1 MTSPLTLTAP
11 QRSGARAAQS
21 HGDAAEALVE
31 QIHSGLAFQLAEPG
45 AWFIRRFAQKKMTQA
60 GFRHTAPQG
69 PDFGGGVVRDGV
81 AIACEIEVKFCA
93 RSPLKRGGLS
103 APKLPFERFTEAE
116 LRYLGACARAGGIA
130 VVLVLTGVNV
140 AYATW
145 HAVPWR
151 AIERDVHAWLAAP
164 PTGRTELVASVTGE
178 QLEAWRVVKPEMYLR
193 AGWLR

>member
-1 MTSPLTLTAP
+1 MTFALSSP
-11 QRSGARAAQS
+11 QRSGARSAQA
-21 HGDAAEALVE
+21 HGDSAEALVE
-31 QIHSGLAFQLAEPG
+31 QIHAGLPFQREEPG
-45 AWFIRRFAQKKMTQA
+45 AWFIRRYAQKKMTRD
-60 GFRHTAPQG
+60 GFRYTAPQG

-103 APKLPFERFTEAE
+103 APSLPFERFTDAE
-116 LRYLGACARAGGIA
+116 LRYLGACARAGGLA

-140 AYATW
+140 AYASW

-151 AIERDVHAWLAAP
+151 SIERDVLTWQHASKRERSELA
-164 PTGRTELVASVTGE
+164 ASVTSE
-178 QLEAWRVVKPEMYLR
+178 QLEAWRVSKPEQYLR

>member
-1 MTSPLTLTAP
+1 MAFTLSAP
-11 QRSGARAAQS
+11 QRSGAHAAQS
-21 HGDAAEALVE
+21 HGDSAESLVE
-31 QIHSGLAFQLAEPG
+31 QVHAGLPFQRVEPG
-45 AWFIRRFAQKKMTQA
+45 AWFIRRYAQKKMTRE

-81 AIACEIEVKFCA
+81 AIATEIEVKFCS

-103 APKLPFERFTEAE
+103 AATLPFERFTDAE
-116 LRYLGACARAGGIA
+116 LRYLGACARAGGLA

-151 AIERDVHAWLAAP
+151 AIEADVLAWQRASKAERGELA
-164 PTGRTELVASVTGE
+164 ASVTGE
-178 QLEAWRVVKPEMYLR
+178 QLAGWHVAKPEQYLR